1 MALGSKIQTFLWFQ
15 SGLEDA
21 LAFYTETFGDVR
33 VNSMERMPDGTV
45 FTADFHIFGREFI
58 GMCFEGGPAFN
69 DAVSIMIQCEDQ
81 TEIDRYWN
89 ALTKDGEEV
98 ACGWCRDQW
107 GVTWQI
113 VPKNLR
119 DFLGHPDPVI
129 RDRINTH
136 FRTMRKIVIAELQA
150 LAG

>member
-1 MALGSKIQTFLWFQ
+1 MALDSKIQTFLWFRN
-15 SGLEDA
+15 GLEDA
-21 LAFYTETFGDVR
+21 LAFYTETFGDVQ
-33 VNSMERMPDGTV
+33 VNGMERMPDGTV
-45 FTADFHIFGREFI
+45 FTADFHILGREFI
-58 GMCFEGGPAFN
+58 GMCFDGGPAFN

-98 ACGWCRDQW
+98 ACGWCRDKW